1 MKLLLRSVLFF
12 AGTGR
17 IRPFLSSQSRPS
29 SVFLELRQKYRLFN
43 LLLFSSSSSSS
54 SSPSPSSSSEIMP
67 PPPPPPASSSA
78 ENLDRAKQII
88 ARAISVGA
96 PAYNA
101 GDVRSCA
108 NVYKDAAREIS
119 DLVPSSLRA
128 TLLLEVEKN
137 DDGDHNARAWA
148 LRRIFDSIVEYEA
161 PFESSSS
168 SSSRPSDIAPQ
179 PASSAAEDLERAKLI
194 IARAISIGAPAY
206 NAGDVRR
213 CANVYRDAA
222 REISDLVPSSLRATL
237 LLEVEKNDDGDHN
250 ARAWAL
256 RRAFDSIAE
265 YEMPFAPRPATEDH
279 GGIALE
285 PFTTSHIGDGPVGV
299 MDGVMGGASA
309 GRWSPAEEEEL
320 ANNTFLGRISLANN
334 GGFASLRWRFSDG
347 PRDWSR
353 ARGVYVRGLVHS
365 RPGEHT
371 FRLILKDRACEGARL
386 ANFKATFANP
396 RGRSADD
403 DGTSSSSS
411 LLLIP
416 FSAFDRMEQMGRLLP
431 GSPALDPRA
440 VTEIGLMAI
449 KPTVVGEF
457 RLDFSE
463 WGLYR

>member
-1 MKLLLRSVLFF
+1 MVFFIHRQHNKQQPTMKLLRSVLFF

-17 IRPFLSSQSRPS
+17 IGPFLSSQSRPS
-29 SVFLELRQKYRLFN
+29 SIPLELRRKYRLLY
-43 LLLFSSSSSSS
+43 LLLSSSSSS
-54 SSPSPSSSSEIMP
+54 SSPLSLSSEIMP
-67 PPPPPPASSSA
+67 PPP
-78 ENLDRAKQII
+78 
-88 ARAISVGA
+88 
-96 PAYNA
+96 
-101 GDVRSCA
+101 
-108 NVYKDAAREIS
+108 
-119 DLVPSSLRA
+119 
-128 TLLLEVEKN
+128 
-137 DDGDHNARAWA
+137 
-148 LRRIFDSIVEYEA
+148 
-161 PFESSSS
+161 
-168 SSSRPSDIAPQ
+168 
-179 PASSAAEDLERAKLI
+179 PASSAAEDLERAKQI

-222 REISDLVPSSLRATL
+222 REILELVPSSLRATL
-237 LLEVEKNDDGDHN
+237 LLEVEKYDDGDHN

-265 YEMPFAPRPATEDH
+265 YEMPFVPRPATEDH

-347 PRDWSR
+347 PRDWSH

-416 FSAFDRMEQMGRLLP
+416 FSAFDRMEQMGRQLP

>member
-1 MKLLLRSVLFF
+1 M
-12 AGTGR
+12 
-17 IRPFLSSQSRPS
+17 PS
-29 SVFLELRQKYRLFN
+29 Y
-43 LLLFSSSSSSS
+43 
-54 SSPSPSSSSEIMP
+54 
-67 PPPPPPASSSA
+67 
-78 ENLDRAKQII
+78 
-88 ARAISVGA
+88 
-96 PAYNA
+96 
-101 GDVRSCA
+101 
-108 NVYKDAAREIS
+108 
-119 DLVPSSLRA
+119 LRA
-128 TLLLEVEKN
+128 TLLLEVEKY

-148 LRRIFDSIVEYEA
+148 LRRIFDSIVEYE
-161 PFESSSS
+161 
-168 SSSRPSDIAPQ
+168 
-179 PASSAAEDLERAKLI
+179 
-194 IARAISIGAPAY
+194 
-206 NAGDVRR
+206 
-213 CANVYRDAA
+213 
-222 REISDLVPSSLRATL
+222 
-237 LLEVEKNDDGDHN
+237 
-250 ARAWAL
+250 
-256 RRAFDSIAE
+256 
-265 YEMPFAPRPATEDH
+265 MPFVPRPATEDH

-347 PRDWSR
+347 PRDWSH

-365 RPGEHT
+365 RPGEHM

-386 ANFKATFANP
+386 ANFKVTFANP

-431 GSPALDPRA
+431 GSPTLDPRA

>member
-1 MKLLLRSVLFF
+1 MVFFIHRHHNKQQPTMKLLRSVLFF

-17 IRPFLSSQSRPS
+17 IGPFLSSQSRPS
-29 SVFLELRQKYRLFN
+29 SIPLELRRKYRLLY
-43 LLLFSSSSSSS
+43 LLLSSSSSSSS
-54 SSPSPSSSSEIMP
+54 SSPLSLSSEIMP
-67 PPPPPPASSSA
+67 PPPPASSAA
-78 ENLDRAKQII
+78 EDLERAKQII
-88 ARAISVGA
+88 ARAISIGA

-101 GDVRSCA
+101 GDVRRCA
-108 NVYKDAAREIS
+108 NIYKDAAREIS

-128 TLLLEVEKN
+128 TLLLEVEKY

-179 PASSAAEDLERAKLI
+179 PASSAAEDLERAKQI

-222 REISDLVPSSLRATL
+222 REILELVPSSLRATL

-265 YEMPFAPRPATEDH
+265 YEMPFVPRPATEDH

-347 PRDWSR
+347 PRDWSH
-353 ARGVYVRGLVHS
+353 AR
-365 RPGEHT
+365 
-371 FRLILKDRACEGARL
+371 
-386 ANFKATFANP
+386 
-396 RGRSADD
+396 
-403 DGTSSSSS
+403 
-411 LLLIP
+411 
-416 FSAFDRMEQMGRLLP
+416 
-431 GSPALDPRA
+431 
-440 VTEIGLMAI
+440 
-449 KPTVVGEF
+449 TVP
-457 RLDFSE
+457 
-463 WGLYR
+463 